1 MEVPFWDIIQNLSQA
16 LSKYLSKWIKG
27 DKWDCFKNFSQ
38 ELKKSFCLG
47 FLWMPRETK
56 RQNWIRLCRHLEMA
70 KTLLHIFWNL
80 IFIYIFWFIFSN
92 FFFQI
97 MRFPSSHGLMIQ
109 PTPRCSTCCQCWM
122 LSDLCLMSDQFY
134 HEIEK
139 HIGYGNYLCFKLLI
153 LSNWA
158 MFYIKP
164 WFHEFTMNARIFFCC
179 LCWMLSDLCLMFD
192 QFYHEIEKHIGY
204 GK

>member
-1 MEVPFWDIIQNLSQA
+1 MNPSWCDLQSDYVGTL
-16 LSKYLSKWIKG
+16 KW
-27 DKWDCFKNFSQ
+27 Q
-38 ELKKSFCLG
+38 
-47 FLWMPRETK
+47 
-56 RQNWIRLCRHLEMA
+56 RLYCIFFA
-70 KTLLHIFWNL
+70 ILL
-80 IFIYIFWFIFSN
+80 FIYIFWFIFLN

-158 MFYIKP
+158 MFYIKQ
-164 WFHEFTMNARIFFCC
+164 WFHEFMNARIILFTHVWQFFQG
-179 LCWMLSDLCLMFD
+179 LPFP
-192 QFYHEIEKHIGY
+192 
-204 GK
+204 